1 MREMFA
7 EHDLDQS
14 GVLHESNIQ
23 AYFSDLNVILT
34 DEDVETVMEDI
45 DIGDADGEGVSDA
58 NATHTFDGGF

>member
-1 MREMFA
+1 MFA

-45 DIGDADGEGVSDA
+45 DIDDADGEGVSDA
-58 NATHTFDGGF
+58 NTTHTFDGGF